1 MNNNQSWQPMQG
13 VNFYGNKE
21 GNAMGQEAQEGQTDN
36 KAKAIELAKK
46 GWAMYKDKQN
56 KG

>member
-1 MNNNQSWQPMQG
+1 MKG
-13 VNFYGNKE
+13 LNFSKPESGAVE
-21 GNAMGQEAQEGQTDN
+21 EGQTPTDN

-46 GWAMYKDKQN
+46 GWAMYKDNKN